1 MTPEELR
8 RIRAYMAWTQTE
20 AAARAE
26 VSANTWARWER
37 GEVEPH
43 PLREQI
49 LRRLLRKAERRKL
62 KDGDQ

>member
-8 RIRAYMAWTQTE
+8 RIRQYMAWTQTE
-20 AAARAE
+20 AAAKAE

-43 PLREQI
+43 PLREQS
-49 LRRLLRKAERRKL
+49 LRRLLRLAERHRV
-62 KDGDQ
+62 KDDG